1 MRLIALGGLAAACVL
16 LSACATITRGTN
28 QNFAIE
34 STPSEAEARLSTG
47 QTCVTPCSIRMKRKS
62 DFVVTVSKEGY
73 QTQEARVH
81 GVVKGGGAAG
91 MAGNVIFGG
100 LIGAGVDASNG
111 SLMNLSPNPLKV
123 TLVPVASAEQPA
135 TAPAAAPAA
144 STATTA
150 PAPAPAD
157 PAAAPSGNE

>member
-1 MRLIALGGLAAACVL
+1 MRLTALGGLAVACVL

-34 STPSEAEARLSTG
+34 SSPSEASAKLSTG
-47 QTCVTPCSIRMKRKS
+47 QTCVTPCTIRMKRKS
-62 DFVVTVSKEGY
+62 EFVVTVSKDGY

-91 MAGNVIFGG
+91 GLGNVVFGG
-100 LIGAGVDASNG
+100 IIGAGVDASNG
-111 SLMNLSPNPLKV
+111 SMMNLTPNPLKV

-135 TAPAAAPAA
+135 AAPAPTASAPAAAQP
-144 STATTA
+144 TTA
-150 PAPAPAD
+150 PA
-157 PAAAPSGNE
+157 STGNQ